1 LVLVSQSL
9 NLKEKIMKA
18 KVIAIASTYFRAA
31 FAAVTAL
38 YLAGE
43 TNPKALG
50 SAFLAAIAGPVLKAL
65 DSNSPEFG
73 RGSK

>member
-1 LVLVSQSL
+1 LVSQYS
-9 NLKEKIMKA
+9 NHKEITMKA
-18 KVIAIASTYFRAA
+18 KLIAIASTYFRAA

-43 TNPKALG
+43 TDPKALA
-50 SAFLAAIAGPVLKAL
+50 SAFVAAIAGPVLKAL
-65 DSNSPEFG
+65 DTNSPEFG